1 VYSNTG
7 GQMSKATPRA
17 AVAKFAAAGKGLP
30 KKDLGM
36 LAISYGNIYVACVA
50 LGANDAQTIRAII
63 EAEAYPGPSL
73 VVAYS
78 HCLMHG
84 YDLRYGLDQ
93 QKKAV
98 AAGHWPLYR
107 YNPLLANEGKNPFT
121 LDSKAPSLPLEKYVY
136 NETRYKMLTLS
147 DEARSEELLKL
158 AQEDV
163 NARWKQ
169 YERLAAMNGK
179 E

>member
-1 VYSNTG
+1 
-7 GQMSKATPRA
+7 
-17 AVAKFAAAGKGLP
+17 
-30 KKDLGM
+30 
-36 LAISYGNIYVACVA
+36 
-50 LGANDAQTIRAII
+50 
-63 EAEAYPGPSL
+63 
-73 VVAYS
+73 
-78 HCLMHG
+78 MHG

-107 YNPLLANEGKNPFT
+107 YNPLLAKEGKNPFT

-169 YERLAAMNGK
+169 YERLAGANGK
-179 E
+179 Q